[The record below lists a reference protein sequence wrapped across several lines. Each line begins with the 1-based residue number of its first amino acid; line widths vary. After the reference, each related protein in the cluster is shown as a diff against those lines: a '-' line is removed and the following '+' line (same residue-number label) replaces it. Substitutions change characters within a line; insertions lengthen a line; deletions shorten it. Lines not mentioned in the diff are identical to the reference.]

1 MATEILCRESYP
13 LKMNLTELVGSVL
26 EERRPGNVDPA
37 GPIRTGEGPEV
48 EIVIVPHRDLD
59 GISLV
64 AWTDQKGARLMWA
77 HVGDL
82 STHDDLDLGVVV
94 ENIPF
99 EGDWRGRVREALGTE
114 LGRPLLLRRRRGLL
128 GTHLVDCWIV
138 TAGKNKRVG
147 VLRPAKNQQGPDK
160 EMTTSLSGGRRPPFS
175 LPPSIH

>member
-1 MATEILCRESYP
+1 
-13 LKMNLTELVGSVL
+13 MNLTELVGSVL

-94 ENIPF
+94 ENIPCAKHWARSWAGLSCC
-99 EGDWRGRVREALGTE
+99 EGDG
-114 LGRPLLLRRRRGLL
+114 
-128 GTHLVDCWIV
+128 DCSARISS
-138 TAGKNKRVG
+138 TAG
-147 VLRPAKNQQGPDK
+147 
-160 EMTTSLSGGRRPPFS
+160 S
-175 LPPSIH
+175 

>member
-1 MATEILCRESYP
+1 
-13 LKMNLTELVGSVL
+13 MNLTELVGSVL